1 MNALP
6 ERDSFELE
14 VTNFGPIVKANIDLR
29 PLTVFVGPSN
39 TGKSWLAILIY
50 ALHRYFS
57 GSFSG
62 DRWSANVEWITDDD
76 GLRKLPSE
84 TIGHL
89 VEWWERTFS
98 DWSESSDERDIV
110 LRGPV
115 ADVLRSVFDV
125 QASQLADDL
134 VRCFGLD
141 DIGGLIRKGK
151 NDGARISFGTRS
163 PSGSVPLWHELEL
176 EEQGVGFKSA
186 VPEDLSMRIKLEDH
200 RDFKFSLEHFR
211 RMHALAEDSTNRDT
225 HLALLVE
232 SLAAFVVPHIFGPL
246 NLRAFYLPADR
257 TGVMHTY
264 RTVTSNLISRA
275 PKGRARRVTGRPMLT
290 GYLADF
296 LQRLIELDRS
306 SNGPST
312 HIRKIGKQMED
323 AILRGSVHVENSELI
338 GFPEFAYKPT
348 GWKDPLP
355 LMNAS
360 SMVSEIAPV
369 VLHLRHIVGVGDVL
383 IIEEPESHLHPA
395 MQVELVR
402 QLVALVRSGVRV
414 IATTHSEW
422 ILEELANAVQRSS
435 LSESHRMDAT
445 GTNTALDAREVGVW
459 LFKPKKRPKGSVVQE
474 VKIDEETGLYP
485 SDYDAVSEALYNDS
499 ASIFNRVH
507 GSQGV

>member
-14 VTNFGPIVKANIDLR
+14 VANFGPIVKANIELR

-62 DRWSANVEWITDDD
+62 GRWSANAEWITDDD

-84 TIGHL
+84 AVDHF
-89 VEWWERTFS
+89 VEWWERAFS
-98 DWSESSDERDIV
+98 DSSEPSEEREIILGSLVAGV
-110 LRGPV
+110 LS
-115 ADVLRSVFDV
+115 SVFDV
-125 QASQLADDL
+125 QAGRIAGDI

-141 DIGGLIRKGK
+141 DIGGLIRKGRS
-151 NDGARISFGTRS
+151 DGARIAFGTRS
-163 PSGSVPLWHELEL
+163 PRGSLPLRHELDL
-176 EEQGVGFKSA
+176 EKQGAGFKST
-186 VPEDLSMRIKLEDH
+186 VPDDLSMRINDEDH
-200 RDFKFSLEHFR
+200 WDFNFSLAHFR
-211 RMHALAEDSTNRDT
+211 RMHALAEDSTKRDI

-232 SLAAFVVPHIFGPL
+232 SLAAFAVPRVFGPWHL
-246 NLRAFYLPADR
+246 PAFYLPADR

-275 PKGRARRVTGRPMLT
+275 PKGRAHRIAGGPMLA

-296 LQRLIELDRS
+296 LQTLVDLDRS
-306 SNGPST
+306 STGAST
-312 HIRKIGKQMED
+312 YIRNISKQMED
-323 AILRGSVHVENSELI
+323 AILRGSVHVANSELI
-338 GFPEFAYKPT
+338 GFPEFGYKPT
-348 GWKDPLP
+348 GWKAPLP

-369 VLHLRHIVGVGDVL
+369 VLYLRHMVDVGNVL

-395 MQVELVR
+395 MQVEFVR

-422 ILEELANAVQRSS
+422 ILEELANSVRRSS
-435 LSESHRMDAT
+435 LSETDRKEIT
-445 GTNTALDAREVGVW
+445 GTDVALAAQEVGVW
-459 LFKPKKRPKGSVVQE
+459 LFKSRRRPRGSVVEE

-499 ASIFNRVH
+499 ASTFNRVH
-507 GSQGV
+507 GGQAS